1 MKGNTNQAAAA
12 GCVGAQPPPPPVTST
27 ATTVATMSENM
38 KNNYSRSGESQ
49 QMVAENLTV

>member
-38 KNNYSRSGESQ
+38 KITILVVEKVNRW
-49 QMVAENLTV
+49 